1 MRPIHH
7 IAVSAAVSALVW
19 AFLRDA
25 TAAAVCFLTGILM
38 DLDHL
43 IDYAY
48 NYGPRFRLKHFFSAF
63 RYEAFENIFVFLHSW
78 EFIALYF
85 AILWLIDWQPVAL
98 GAVIGV
104 AVHLGLDH
112 FFNEHSR
119 FAYFLSYRI
128 FHGFSARHFYGPEEH
143 ARRIKRKDKQSPAEN
158 KKEGETK

>member
-1 MRPIHH
+1 MSPVQH
-7 IAVSAAVSALVW
+7 ITVSAVVSALLW

-25 TAAAVCFLTGILM
+25 TAAGVCFLTGVFM

-63 RYEAFENIFVFLHSW
+63 KHEAFENIFVFLHSW
-78 EFIALYF
+78 EFIALYV
-85 AILWLIDWQPVAL
+85 AVLWIINWQPVVM

-104 AVHLGLDH
+104 AVHLCFDH
-112 FFNEHSR
+112 LFNKHSR

-143 ARRIKRKDKQSPAEN
+143 ACRIKRKQDQAQTKNKQ
-158 KKEGETK
+158 EGET